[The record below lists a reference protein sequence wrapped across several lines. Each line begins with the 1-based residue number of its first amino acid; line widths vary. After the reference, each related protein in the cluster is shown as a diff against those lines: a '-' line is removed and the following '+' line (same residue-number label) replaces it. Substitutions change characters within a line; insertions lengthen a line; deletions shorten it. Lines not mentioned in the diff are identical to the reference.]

1 MKSYYSIIRFVNN
14 PLSKENLAIG
24 MIVISGGKVFYKFS
38 QEKINITH
46 KINSN
51 NSNLL
56 EYTIDKI
63 SNFINLQL
71 KEEVSLFSR
80 EVNINLDRLKKKS

>member
-38 QEKINITH
+38 QEKINITPG
-46 KINSN
+46 KQA
-51 NSNLL
+51 
-56 EYTIDKI
+56 Y
-63 SNFINLQL
+63 
-71 KEEVSLFSR
+71 R
-80 EVNINLDRLKKKS
+80 P